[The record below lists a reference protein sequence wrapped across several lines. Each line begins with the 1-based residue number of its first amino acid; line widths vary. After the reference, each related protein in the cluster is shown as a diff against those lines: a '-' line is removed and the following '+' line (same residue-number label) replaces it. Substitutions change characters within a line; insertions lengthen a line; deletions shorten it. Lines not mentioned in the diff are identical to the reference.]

1 MKLSFQIILKI
12 TFILSLLIAC
22 ATTEE
27 IKETDSDP
35 LLYQGNALFLDGQYD
50 RAIVFFNKAIE
61 KNPRFAEAYYNRGI
75 TYLEKKQ
82 FDKAISDF
90 TKAIEINP
98 RYQAFLIG

>member
-1 MKLSFQIILKI
+1 
-12 TFILSLLIAC
+12 
-22 ATTEE
+22 
-27 IKETDSDP
+27 
-35 LLYQGNALFLDGQYD
+35 GNALFLDGQYD
-50 RAIVFFNKAIE
+50 RAIVFLNKAIE
-61 KNPRFAEAYYNRGI
+61 KNPSFAEAYYNRGI

>member
-12 TFILSLLIAC
+12 SFIISILIAC
-22 ATTEE
+22 AKKEE
-27 IKETDSDP
+27 IKETDSDL

-98 RYQAFLIG
+98 SIKHF